1 MSAATATRGRAL
13 HLYREFLRVGRSFN
27 DYNVREYVKRR
38 AREGFIANRALS
50 ASDAIERCMAD
61 GAAQL
66 EVARRQAALYAL
78 YGRFSRPSAMEVK

>member
-1 MSAATATRGRAL
+1 MSSTRAGAL
-13 HLYREFLRVGRSFN
+13 ALYRDFLRVGRAFP

-38 AREGFIANRALS
+38 AREGFAANRALE
-50 ASDAIERCMAD
+50 ASDAIAACMAD

>member
-1 MSAATATRGRAL
+1 MASTRAAAL
-13 HLYREFLRVGRSFN
+13 ALYRSLLRTGREFT

-66 EVARRQAALYAL
+66 VVARRQAAVYAL
-78 YGRFSRPSAMEVK
+78 YGKFSRPSAMEVT

>member
-1 MSAATATRGRAL
+1 LRNACAAAL
-13 HLYREFLRVGRSFN
+13 ALYRSLLRTGREFT

-66 EVARRQAALYAL
+66 EVARRQAAVYAL
-78 YGRFSRPSAMEVK
+78 YGKFSRPSAMEVT

>member
-1 MSAATATRGRAL
+1 MASTRAAAL
-13 HLYREFLRVGRSFN
+13 ALYRSLLRTGREFT

-66 EVARRQAALYAL
+66 EVARRQAAVYAL
-78 YGRFSRPSAMEVK
+78 YGKFSRPSAMEVT

>member
-1 MSAATATRGRAL
+1 MASTRAAAL
-13 HLYREFLRVGRSFN
+13 ALYRSLLRTGREFS

-66 EVARRQAALYAL
+66 EVAQRQAAVYAL
-78 YGRFSRPSAMEVK
+78 YGKFSRPSAMEVT